1 MDDPFPLVVRTLTA
15 LGHVV
20 LYVRALEPALAFY
33 RDIVGLE
40 LVARIF
46 GGQAAMLSGG
56 GTHHELLLIEVGDGP
71 GPLTG
76 HRIGLY
82 HIGWK
87 IGDDL
92 AQLRALH
99 DRLLAAGYVI
109 DGMADHTVSQSLYL
123 RDPDGNELEL
133 YVDDPTV
140 DWRRD
145 RRWTEA
151 PVKPLNWPPDS

>member
-1 MDDPFPLVVRTLTA
+1 MTT

-20 LYVRALEPALAFY
+20 LYVRALDAAVAFY

-40 LVARIF
+40 LVGRIF
-46 GGQAAMLSGG
+46 NGQAAMLSGG
-56 GTHHELLLIEVGDGP
+56 STHHELLLIEVGDAP
-71 GPLTG
+71 GPLQG
-76 HRIGLY
+76 RRVGLY

-87 IGDDL
+87 IGEDL

-99 DRLLAAGYVI
+99 ERLTAAAYPI

-133 YVDDPTV
+133 YVDDPRV

-145 RRWTEA
+145 RAWMEA
-151 PVKPLNWPPDS
+151 PVKPLRWR